1 MRIMIFIDGSN
12 LFGACRI
19 LSFKIDLEKLVSEL
33 VGGRDLI
40 RPCYYCSFPE
50 KPSQGNL
57 DFIRSLNYLGF
68 KVVQKTLKK
77 RYDTTGKEYFIEKGV
92 DVALVIDM
100 LGMAY
105 KNAYDVAVLVAGDGD
120 YVGLAEEVRNLGKRV
135 EIAFFE
141 DNPDASTSLIASDL
155 RMTPDHFISLDS
167 IKEKIKRF

>member
-40 RPCYYCSFPE
+40 RPYYYCSVPE

-57 DFIRSLNYLGF
+57 DFIRSLKYLGF

-77 RYDTTGKEYFIEKGV
+77 RYDATGKEYFVEKGV

-105 KNAYDVAVLVAGDGD
+105 KNAYDVAVLIAGDGD
-120 YVGLAEEVRNLGKRV
+120 YVGVTEEVRRLGKRV

-141 DNPDASTSLIASDL
+141 NNPNASTSLVASDL
-155 RMTPDHFISLDS
+155 RLTTDHFISLDS
-167 IKEKIKRF
+167 IKEKIKR